1 MRKYFFKSNSLLL
14 SNILAITLSSIVS
27 IYMAFILRSITDISY
42 SGEFVKLKEVIF
54 IMLGYSFLV
63 FITGFSKRILRRK
76 LLKNIMY
83 NVKKDMFNS
92 IISKNISSFT
102 SSNTA
107 NYISALSNDATL
119 IEQDYFSS
127 LIDNFNDMVT
137 FIFGTYAIF
146 KLNFYVAIAILATGF
161 IPIFIPILFQKE
173 LGNRKKSYSD
183 GLGSFTTKI
192 KDIFTGFE
200 VIKSFNIEDKI
211 KNDFDASNDSL
222 EIKKYKSGLFESL
235 VNSISEFF
243 GFIMFFV
250 PLGLGTYLA
259 LQGNFTGGGMI
270 ASVQLTNH
278 VVNPLV
284 NLSNIIGKI
293 KAIKPI
299 NEKIEKII
307 SENDGSDIGT
317 IKNNFKNNIE
327 FKNISFSYNEDRQIV
342 DDVSFSINKG
352 EKIAIVGKS
361 GSGKSTLLRL
371 LLRYYDN
378 YDGNIKMDNMN
389 IKDIKLSS
397 MYELISIIQ
406 QNVFMFDDSIES
418 NIALYG
424 NYSDEEVD
432 NAIKLS
438 GLQGLIDN
446 LPQGKNSPV
455 GENGNNLSGG
465 EKQRI
470 SIARALIKNTPII
483 LLDEA
488 TASLDAKTAYD
499 IEDSLLSIDDLTSI
513 VITHK
518 LNEELL
524 ARYDKIIVMDKGS
537 IIEIGNFNELM
548 ENRMYFYSLFNV
560 EKAA

>member
-1 MRKYFFKSNSLLL
+1 MKRYFFKSKTLLL
-14 SNILAITLSSIVS
+14 SNILIIIISSLVS
-27 IYMAFILRSITDISY
+27 IYMAFILREITDISY
-42 SGEFVKLKEVIF
+42 GREFSKLKSIVL
-54 IMLGYSFLV
+54 IMLGYSALV
-63 FITGFSKRILRRK
+63 FITGFTKRILRRK

-107 NYISALSNDATL
+107 NYISAINNDANL
-119 IEQDYFSS
+119 IEQDYFAS
-127 LIDNFNDMVT
+127 LIDNFSDMVT
-137 FIFGTYAIF
+137 FIFGSYVIF
-146 KLNFYVAIAILATGF
+146 KLNVYVAIAILATGF

-173 LGNRKKSYSD
+173 LGHRKKAYSE
-183 GLGSFTTKI
+183 GLGNLTTKI

-211 KNDFDASNDSL
+211 KEDFDSSNDGL
-222 EIKKYKSGLFESL
+222 EIKKYQSGFFESL

-250 PLGLGTYLA
+250 PLGLGTYLT
-259 LQGNFTGGGMI
+259 LQGKFTAGGMV

-278 VVNPLV
+278 VVNPIV
-284 NLSNIIGKI
+284 NFSNIIGRV

-299 NEKIEKII
+299 NDKIEDLINE
-307 SENDGSDIGT
+307 SYGSDIGV
-317 IKNNFKNNIE
+317 IKDSFKDTIE
-327 FKNISFSYNEDRQIV
+327 FRDLSFSYNEDRQILNN
-342 DDVSFSINKG
+342 VSFKINKG
-352 EKIAIVGKS
+352 EKVAIVGRS

-371 LLRYYDN
+371 LLRYYDTYN
-378 YDGNIKMDNMN
+378 GNIIMDNT
-389 IKDIKLSS
+389 DIKNINLSS
-397 MYELISIIQ
+397 TYELISIIQ
-406 QNVFMFDDSIES
+406 QNVFMFDDNIKS

-424 NYSDEEVD
+424 NYSEQEIDKV
-432 NAIKLS
+432 IKLS
-438 GLQGLIDN
+438 GLSSLIEN
-446 LPQGKNSPV
+446 LPDGKNSPV
-455 GENGNNLSGG
+455 GENGSNLSGG

-470 SIARALIKNTPII
+470 SIARALIKKTPII

-499 IEDSLLSIDDLTSI
+499 IEDSLLNIQDLTSL

-518 LNEELL
+518 LNEDLL
-524 ARYDKIIVMDKGS
+524 RRYDKILVLDKGN
-537 IIEIGNFNELM
+537 IIEIGSFDELM
-548 ENRMYFYSLFNV
+548 KNRDYFYNLFNV